1 MDGENCDKLIKGY
14 VNTVF
19 NIWRMGKDARTNYD
33 LNRKRLED
41 ISEIL
46 DDHITLLEEAE
57 KIFSDVDKKYG
68 IKISFV
74 ESFDMDDYRKMVMKR
89 KKTLE
94 RTLVPLKNI
103 SKKYERILKILEKNG
118 FQILE
123 FNGKK
128 FDDGM
133 SIKVL
138 GYDSREDVE
147 EDTIIETIKPA
158 IFFNDREYMK
168 AEVIVSKADDK

>member
-1 MDGENCDKLIKGY
+1 MDENCDKLIKGY

-19 NIWRMGKDARTNYD
+19 NIWRMGKDAKTNYN

-46 DDHITLLEEAE
+46 DNHITLLEEAE
-57 KIFSDVDKKYG
+57 KIFSDVNKKYG

-74 ESFDMDDYRKMVMKR
+74 ESFELDEYTQMVMKR

-94 RTLVPLKNI
+94 RTLVPLKNL
-103 SKKYERILKILEKNG
+103 SKRYERILKVLEKNG
-118 FQILE
+118 FQIME
-123 FNGKK
+123 FDGRK

-138 GYDSREDVE
+138 GYDSKEGVE
-147 EDTIIETIKPA
+147 EDTIIETVKPA
-158 IFFNDREYMK
+158 IFFNDRQYMK
-168 AEVIVSKADDK
+168 AEVIVSR